1 MPVCQRAR
9 SEGPCAVSFASSVA
23 CLGSAAA
30 ISPCYFW
37 LFCLSSFNIQQYRK
51 LSLNFQK
58 QKLMRAYCPGISD
71 LTAQARQQGVLFFQI
86 GGGMVPC
93 AARFRSDL
101 QHSIASISL
110 LLPDVFVFSTGSRVH
125 RRAAPDP
132 GIVHI

>member
-1 MPVCQRAR
+1 MPVYQHGR

-23 CLGSAAA
+23 CPGSAAA

-86 GGGMVPC
+86 GGVWCPARPASGLIYSTALLQYLCCCLMFLCSAP
-93 AARFRSDL
+93 AAGFTGV
-101 QHSIASISL
+101 L
-110 LLPDVFVFSTGSRVH
+110 LLIPV
-125 RRAAPDP
+125 
-132 GIVHI
+132 

>member
-23 CLGSAAA
+23 CPGSAAA
-30 ISPCYFW
+30 ISLCYFW
-37 LFCLSSFNIQQYRK
+37 LFCLSSVNIQQYRN

-86 GGGMVPC
+86 GGVWCP
-93 AARFRSDL
+93 ARPASGLIYSTALL
-101 QHSIASISL
+101 QYL
-110 LLPDVFVFSTGSRVH
+110 RCCLNVFVFSTGSRVH
-125 RRAAPDP
+125 SLLFLISA
-132 GIVHI
+132 